1 MVITVTV
8 LRAGLVVN
16 VTMTLTSVCGVP
28 VLLVPLVK
36 MLEDTAAC
44 GKTKGVNR
52 CNGDEMMKEYKE
64 QTTTLVFEICVEIRY
79 YGNKP
84 LGNEPIRRLCHIM
97 ILF

>member
-8 LRAGLVVN
+8 LRVGLVVN

-36 MLEDTAAC
+36 MLKEDTAAC

-52 CNGDEMMKEYKE
+52 CDGDVIMNGSLE
-64 QTTTLVFEICVEIRY
+64 QTTLVFELCVDMA
-79 YGNKP
+79 
-84 LGNEPIRRLCHIM
+84 LW
-97 ILF
+97 